1 MVRHAQD
8 NPFSPGSDHVP
19 RVWAGRIEQLSDFA
33 DRLAPRR
40 LAGQGERGRTLL
52 GEPGIGKSSL
62 ARRIA
67 ADAREQGHLTSRQL
81 RIPRGVDPIP
91 LLAEELLRLAD
102 DVGLAAR
109 RETTLTDLLRRVEAL
124 TVGHLGVHLATGEGM
139 PPHRLL
145 TLLLEEVARSGRS
158 DGRLVVLQLD
168 EIQNVED
175 GDQLSQLLI
184 AIGDALASVDEI
196 TDPAGSTHEVALPLV
211 VYLTGLPEFIDLAS
225 ARNGATFARRF
236 QLNLL
241 NPLGDDDLTAAL
253 APFVSGWEVA
263 DGHGGIAR
271 VTMTSDAID
280 QAVGYSLGD
289 PFVFQLLG
297 QAAWDTDPASPAIT
311 ITDVERGWK
320 QVMHEARSHVER
332 QLDRLPDKER
342 QLLEAMAQLDPQE
355 RTATSI
361 ARELGYGSAA
371 QIGTAAQRLDSIRGL
386 IVRGKPYHFRV
397 RTVEAYLTG
406 TWP

>member
-1 MVRHAQD
+1 MPRHARD

-19 RVWAGRIEQLSDFA
+19 RVWAGRVEQLSDFT

-40 LAGQGERGRTLL
+40 LAGMGERGRTLL

-67 ADAREQGHLTSRQL
+67 ADARERGHLTSRQL
-81 RIPRGVDPIP
+81 RLPRGVDPIP
-91 LLAEELLRLAD
+91 LLAEELLQLAHD
-102 DVGLAAR
+102 AGLTTR
-109 RETTLTDLLRRVEAL
+109 REHQVSQLLRRVEAL
-124 TVGHLGVHLATGEGM
+124 TLGPIGVHLAAGNGL

-145 TLLLEEVARSGRS
+145 TLLLEEVSRSGRQ
-158 DGRLVVLQLD
+158 DGRLTLLQLD
-168 EIQNVED
+168 EVQNIED

-184 AIGDALASVDEI
+184 AVGDALGSVEEV
-196 TDPAGSTHEVALPLV
+196 TDPSGTSHEVALPLV

-241 NPLGDDDLTAAL
+241 DPLSDDDLTAAL
-253 APFVSGWEVA
+253 APFIAGWEIA
-263 DGHGGIAR
+263 DGQGGILR
-271 VTMTSDAID
+271 VTMTRDAIGRL
-280 QAVGYSLGD
+280 VSRSLGD
-289 PFVFQLLG
+289 PFLFQLIG
-297 QAAWDTDPASPAIT
+297 QAAWDADPASSAIT
-311 ITDVERGWK
+311 ATDVERGWR
-320 QVMHEARSHVER
+320 QVTREARSHVER

-342 QLLEAMAQLDPQE
+342 QLLEAMANIDPSG
-355 RTATSI
+355 RTATAI
-361 ARELGYGSAA
+361 ARELGYSSAT

-406 TWP
+406 RFG

>member
-1 MVRHAQD
+1 MRHARD

-19 RVWAGRIEQLSDFA
+19 RVWAGRVKQFSDFA

-109 RETTLTDLLRRVEAL
+109 REATLTDLLRRVEAL
-124 TVGHLGVHLATGEGM
+124 KVGPLGVHLATGEGM
-139 PPHRLL
+139 PAHRLL

-168 EIQNVED
+168 EVQNVED
-175 GDQLSQLLI
+175 GNQLSQLLI

-196 TDPAGSTHEVALPLV
+196 TDPAGSTHEMALPLA

-241 NPLGDDDLTAAL
+241 DPLGDDDLTAAL
-253 APFVSGWEVA
+253 APFVSVVSGWEVA
-263 DGHGGIAR
+263 DGHGGISR

-280 QAVGYSLGD
+280 RVVGYSLGD

-297 QAAWDTDPASPAIT
+297 RAAWDTDPAPPAIT
-311 ITDVERGWK
+311 ITDVERLEAGP
-320 QVMHEARSHVER
+320 ARSAF
-332 QLDRLPDKER
+332 PC
-342 QLLEAMAQLDPQE
+342 
-355 RTATSI
+355 RTPARSAT
-361 ARELGYGSAA
+361 RE
-371 QIGTAAQRLDSIRGL
+371 GT
-386 IVRGKPYHFRV
+386 P
-397 RTVEAYLTG
+397 T
-406 TWP
+406 P

>member
-1 MVRHAQD
+1 MVRHARG

-19 RVWAGRIEQLSDFA
+19 RVWAGRVEQLSDFA

-91 LLAEELLRLAD
+91 LLAEELLRPAD

-109 RETTLTDLLRRVEAL
+109 REATLTELMRRVEAL
-124 TVGHLGVHLATGEGM
+124 TVGPLGVHLATGEGM
-139 PPHRLL
+139 PAHRLL
-145 TLLLEEVARSGRS
+145 TLLLEEVTRSGRS
-158 DGRLVVLQLD
+158 DGRLTVLQVD
-168 EIQNVED
+168 EVQNVED
-175 GDQLSQLLI
+175 GDPLSQLLI

-241 NPLGDDDLTAAL
+241 DPLGDDDLTAAL
-253 APFVSGWEVA
+253 APFIGSGWEVA
-263 DGHGGIAR
+263 DGHGGIAP

-280 QAVGYSLGD
+280 QVVSCSLGD
-289 PFVFQLLG
+289 PFIFQLLG

-311 ITDVERGWK
+311 VTDVEHAAGGRSCAKRAPMSNASSPGYPKRNANSWK
-320 QVMHEARSHVER
+320 PWRNSTRRNAPRPRSPASSATDQQPR
-332 QLDRLPDKER
+332 SAPPPNDS
-342 QLLEAMAQLDPQE
+342 
-355 RTATSI
+355 TAF
-361 ARELGYGSAA
+361 A
-371 QIGTAAQRLDSIRGL
+371 D
-386 IVRGKPYHFRV
+386 
-397 RTVEAYLTG
+397 
-406 TWP
+406 